1 MGNSF
6 GIALSRA
13 WTEWAEKQGVSETVV
28 AALDLL
34 SEERKAEEVVG
45 KLTPGELKR
54 IIEVVSF
61 PQSYLVED
69 R

>member
-13 WTEWAEKQGVSETVV
+13 WIEWAAKQGVSETI
-28 AALDLL
+28 ASALYLL
-34 SEERKAEEVVG
+34 SENRKAAEVVD
-45 KLTPGELKR
+45 KLTSGE
-54 IIEVVSF
+54 F
-61 PQSYLVED
+61 PTRCVCPSRVMTVATM